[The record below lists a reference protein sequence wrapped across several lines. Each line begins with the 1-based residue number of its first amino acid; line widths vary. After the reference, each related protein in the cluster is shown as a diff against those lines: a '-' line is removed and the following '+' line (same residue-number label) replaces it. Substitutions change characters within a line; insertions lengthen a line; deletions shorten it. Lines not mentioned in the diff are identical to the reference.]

1 MKRLYENYLIGY
13 VLGIVLFFGVWELA
27 SWAVSTFAAKPLQ
40 WAVPPPARA
49 LNIFVEEW
57 RSLVPHFFASGYRV
71 LSGLLLAIV
80 IAMPLGLVIGHE
92 RVLDRLLSPSIYLTY
107 PIPKIVFLPLLF
119 VFLGIYDAPKIGLI
133 TLVLVFQLL
142 LSTRDAAKSIPKSS
156 ILSVVSAGA
165 SKWHVYKHVILPA
178 SLPAMFS
185 ALRISIGMAIMA
197 LALTEAFASRYGLWR
212 YIYDQWSRYGNYER
226 MFAGILAMGILGLA
240 FYIIIDLLERWICKW
255 KYV

>member
-92 RVLDRLLSPSIYLTY
+92 RVLDRLLSP
-107 PIPKIVFLPLLF
+107 F
-119 VFLGIYDAPKIGLI
+119 D
-133 TLVLVFQLL
+133 
-142 LSTRDAAKSIPKSS
+142 LSDVSHPQDR
-156 ILSVVSAGA
+156 LSPV
-165 SKWHVYKHVILPA
+165 
-178 SLPAMFS
+178 
-185 ALRISIGMAIMA
+185 ALRLSGDLRCPQDRADYACVSLSA
-197 LALTEAFASRYGLWR
+197 LALDSRRCQEHPQELHSLR
-212 YIYDQWSRYGNYER
+212 SER
-226 MFAGILAMGILGLA
+226 GSEQVARLQARHPAGEPPRDVLRAANLYWHGDHGVGT
-240 FYIIIDLLERWICKW
+240 D
-255 KYV
+255 

>member
-1 MKRLYENYLIGY
+1 MKRLQHYLVGY
-13 VLGIVLFFGVWELA
+13 VLGIVLFFGVWWLA
-27 SWAVSTFAAKPLQ
+27 SWCVSTLFAGKPLQ
-40 WAVPPPARA
+40 GAVPPPIRA
-49 LNIFVEEW
+49 LSILIIEW
-57 RSLVPHFFASGYRV
+57 HSLVPHFFASGYRV

-80 IAMPLGLVIGHE
+80 IAVPLGLVIGHE

-107 PIPKIVFLPLLF
+107 PIPKVVFLPLLF

-142 LSTRDAAKSIPKSS
+142 LSTRDAAKNIPKSYV
-156 ILSVVSAGA
+156 LSVVSAGA
-165 SKWHVYKHVILPA
+165 STWHVYKHVILPA

-212 YIYDQWSRYGNYER
+212 YIYDQWSRYWNYEH
-226 MFAGILAMGILGLA
+226 MFAGILAMGMLGLA
-240 FYIIIDLLERWICKW
+240 FYIIIDLLERWICRW
-255 KYV
+255 QYV

>member
-1 MKRLYENYLIGY
+1 MKRLQNYLVGY
-13 VLGIVLFFGVWELA
+13 LLGIVLFFGVWWLA
-27 SWAVSTFAAKPLQ
+27 SWAVATFAAKPLQ
-40 WAVPPPARA
+40 GAVPPPLRA
-49 LNIFVEEW
+49 IAILLDEW

-80 IAMPLGLVIGHE
+80 IATPLGLVIGHE

-107 PIPKIVFLPLLF
+107 PIPKVVFLPLLF

-142 LSTRDAAKSIPKSS
+142 LSTRDAAKSVPKSH
-156 ILSVVSAGA
+156 ILAVIGAGA

-185 ALRISIGMAIMA
+185 ALRISVGVAIMA

-212 YIYDQWSRYGNYER
+212 YIYDQWSRYGNYEH
-226 MFAGILAMGILGLA
+226 MFAGILAMGILGLV
-240 FYIIIDLLERWICKW
+240 FYIIIDLIERWVCRW
-255 KYV
+255 QYV

>member
-1 MKRLYENYLIGY
+1 MKRLENYLVGY
-13 VLGIVLFFGVWELA
+13 ILGIVLFFGVWWLA
-27 SWAVSTFAAKPLQ
+27 SWAVSVFAAKPLQ
-40 WAVPPPARA
+40 GAVPPPLRA
-49 LNIFVEEW
+49 LAIFVDEW
-57 RSLVPHFFASGYRV
+57 LDLVPHFFASGYRV
-71 LSGLLLAIV
+71 LSGLLLSIV

-107 PIPKIVFLPLLF
+107 PIPKVVFLPLLF

-142 LSTRDAAKSIPKSS
+142 LSTRDAVKSIPKSH

-185 ALRISIGMAIMA
+185 ALRISIGMAITA

-212 YIYDQWSRYGNYER
+212 YIYDQWSRYSNYER
-226 MFAGILAMGILGLA
+226 MFAGILAMGILGLV
-240 FYIIIDLLERWICKW
+240 FYVVIDLLERWICRW
-255 KYV
+255 QHV